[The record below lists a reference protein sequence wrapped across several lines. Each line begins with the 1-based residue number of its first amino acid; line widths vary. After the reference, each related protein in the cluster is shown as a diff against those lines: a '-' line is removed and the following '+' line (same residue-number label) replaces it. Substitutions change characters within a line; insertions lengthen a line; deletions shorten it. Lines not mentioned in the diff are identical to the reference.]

1 MSSRI
6 LAGRYELIEKIGEG
20 GMAVVYKARC
30 RLLSRFVAIKI
41 LKPEF
46 TKDVKFIESFR
57 RESQAAA
64 SLVHPNIVN
73 VYDVG
78 KEGNIHYIVMEL
90 IEGRVLSDLIKT
102 EGSIEIRKA
111 VSITKQIASALSLAH
126 KSNLIHRDV
135 KPHNILINQDGVAK
149 ITDFGIA
156 KAVSSGTIVGK
167 QTETIMGSVHYF
179 SPEQARG
186 GYIDEKSDIYSVGI
200 VLYEMVTGKVPFDGE
215 NPVAVAVMHINDEM
229 VPPSELV
236 SDIPADLEEIILKAT
251 NKYQVNR
258 YKSAEDMLTA
268 LNLIN
273 YNSIGKPSAHSKT
286 KAKESTI
293 VMPPI
298 KNAASLKE
306 SQLNN
311 HATGEKDEEK
321 MAKEKGKKKKFKL
334 NKVKFAAIV
343 IALLCAIPISGLLV
357 SGIQSML
364 EPNEVIVP
372 DLKGYTFEE
381 AEKKLEELKLV
392 LEKGNE
398 VYSSDYDEGCIV
410 SQSPEEDMKIKEG
423 AKVQVNISKGMQSGT
438 VPNLVGKTLSEAEFV
453 LETYGY
459 KKGSVNE
466 DYSDY
471 AKGVVFEQSPDSG
484 AEATSGTKV
493 SFKISLGSKT
503 KEVEMPNLKG
513 LDFDRAKDQLTK
525 YKLALGNPSYDSSS
539 SFAKNQVI
547 SQSID
552 AGKMV
557 EEGTSVDLVISSG
570 EAEASGKQGTVDLT
584 ISYSNAKNEL
594 LWLTVI
600 VSDENG
606 VSTPISREQRNRSD
620 GSSIVSVSGE
630 GKGTITVM
638 FDNEVEQR
646 LNVDFATGDL
656 S

>member
-30 RLLSRFVAIKI
+30 RLLNRFVAIKI

-46 TKDVKFIESFR
+46 TKDAKFIESFR

-90 IEGRVLSDLIKT
+90 IEGRTLSDLIKA
-102 EGSIEIRKA
+102 EGPLEVRKA
-111 VSITKQIASALSLAH
+111 VSIAKQMASALSLAH

-135 KPHNILINQDGVAK
+135 KPHNILINQEGVAK

-156 KAVSSGTIVGK
+156 KAISTGTIVGK

-186 GYIDEKSDIYSVGI
+186 GYIDEKSDIYSLGI

-229 VPPSELV
+229 VPPSELI
-236 SDIPADLEEIILKAT
+236 SSLPADLEEIILKAT

-268 LNLIN
+268 LNLVN
-273 YNSIGKPSAHSKT
+273 YNATGKTGGYSKT
-286 KAKESTI
+286 SNRDSTI
-293 VMPPI
+293 VMTPI
-298 KNAASLKE
+298 KNAAALKE
-306 SQLNN
+306 EE
-311 HATGEKDEEK
+311 AERRAIGEKDEEK
-321 MAKEKGKKKKFKL
+321 MTKEKGKKRRFKL

-343 IALLCAIPISGLLV
+343 VALLCAIPLSGLLV
-357 SGIQSML
+357 NGIQSLL

-372 DLKGYTFEE
+372 DLKGYTVEE

-398 VYSSDYDEGCIV
+398 VYSSDYEEGCIV

-423 AKVQVNISKGMQSGT
+423 ATIKVNISKGMQSGT

-459 KKGSVNE
+459 KKGLASE

-471 AKGVVFEQSPDSG
+471 AKGVIFEQSPASG
-484 AEATSGTKV
+484 EEAASGTKI
-493 SFKISLGSKT
+493 SFKVSLGSKT

-525 YKLALGNPSYDSSS
+525 FNLALGNPSYEASS
-539 SFAKNQVI
+539 SFSKNQII
-547 SQSID
+547 SQSVS

-557 EEGTSVDLVISSG
+557 AEGTAIDLVISSG
-570 EAEASGKQGTVDLT
+570 EGESTGKQGTVDLT
-584 ISYSNAKNEL
+584 ISYSEAKNEL
-594 LWLTVI
+594 FWLTVI

-638 FDNEVEQR
+638 FDNEVLQR
-646 LNVDFATGDL
+646 LTVDFATGDL

>member
-30 RLLSRFVAIKI
+30 RLLNRFVAIKI

-46 TKDVKFIESFR
+46 TKDMKFIESFR

-90 IEGRVLSDLIKT
+90 IEGRVLSDLIKE
-102 EGSIEIRKA
+102 EGPIEVRKA

-135 KPHNILINQDGVAK
+135 KPHNILINQEGVAK

-186 GYIDEKSDIYSVGI
+186 GYIDEKSDIYSLGI

-229 VPPSELV
+229 VPPSQLV
-236 SDIPADLEEIILKAT
+236 SNMPADLEEIILKAT

-273 YNSIGKPSAHSKT
+273 YNSTGRAASYSNT
-286 KAKESTI
+286 KDKSSTI
-293 VMPPI
+293 VMTPVR
-298 KNAASLKE
+298 NAAALKE
-306 SQLNN
+306 NQPINTN
-311 HATGEKDEEK
+311 GEKDEDK
-321 MAKEKGKKKKFKL
+321 MAREKGKKKRFKL
-334 NKVKFAAIV
+334 NKVKFAAI
-343 IALLCAIPISGLLV
+343 ILALLCAIPVSGLLV
-357 SGIQSML
+357 NGVQAML
-364 EPNEVIVP
+364 APKEVTVP
-372 DLKGYTFEE
+372 DLRGYTFEE
-381 AEKKLEELKLV
+381 AEKELKELNLT

-398 VYSSDYDEGCIV
+398 VYSSDYEEGCIV
-410 SQSPEEDMKIKEG
+410 SQSPEEDMKLKEG
-423 AKVQVNISKGMQSGT
+423 AKVKVNISKGMQSGT
-438 VPNLVGKTLSEAEFV
+438 VPNLVGKTLSDAEFI
-453 LETYGY
+453 LKTYGY
-459 KKGSVNE
+459 SQGLVSE

-471 AKGVVFEQSPDSG
+471 AKGVIFDQSPAFG
-484 AEATSGTKV
+484 EEASPGSKI
-493 SFKISLGSKT
+493 SLKISLGSKNE
-503 KEVEMPNLKG
+503 EVEMPNLQG

-525 YKLALGNPSYDSSS
+525 YKLALGNPSYEAST

-547 SQSID
+547 SQSVD
-552 AGKMV
+552 AGVMV
-557 EEGTSVDLVISSG
+557 KEGTAIDLVISSG
-570 EAEASGKQGTVDLT
+570 QGETSGKQGTVDLT
-584 ISYSNAKNEL
+584 ISYSDAKNPIF
-594 LWLTVI
+594 WLTVI

-606 VSTPISREQRNRSD
+606 VSTPISREQRDKND

-638 FDNEVEQR
+638 FDNEVVQR

>member
-30 RLLSRFVAIKI
+30 RLLNRFVAIKI

-102 EGSIEIRKA
+102 EGPIEIRKA

-186 GYIDEKSDIYSVGI
+186 GYIDEKSDIYSLGI

-273 YNSIGKPSAHSKT
+273 YNSIGKSAAHSKG

-298 KNAASLKE
+298 KNAGLLKE
-306 SQLNN
+306 NQLNN
-311 HATGEKDEEK
+311 DAMGEKDEEK

-343 IALLCAIPISGLLV
+343 IALFCAIPISGFLV
-357 SGIQSML
+357 NGIRSML
-364 EPNEVIVP
+364 EPDEVVVP

-459 KKGSVNE
+459 EKGSVKE

-471 AKGVVFEQSPDSG
+471 AKGVVFEQSPESG
-484 AEATSGTKV
+484 SEADSGTKV
-493 SFKISLGSKT
+493 SFKVSLGSKT
-503 KEVEMPNLKG
+503 EEVEMPNLKG

-525 YKLALGNPSYDSSS
+525 YKLSLGNPSYDSSS

-570 EAEASGKQGTVDLT
+570 EEEASGKQGTVDLT

>member
-30 RLLSRFVAIKI
+30 RLLNRFVAIKI

-46 TKDVKFIESFR
+46 TKDIKFIESFR

-64 SLVHPNIVN
+64 SLVHSNIVN

-90 IEGRVLSDLIKT
+90 IEGRVLSDLIKE
-102 EGSIEIRKA
+102 EGPMEVRKA
-111 VSITKQIASALSLAH
+111 VSIAKQIASALSLAH

-135 KPHNILINQDGVAK
+135 KPHNILINQEGVAK

-186 GYIDEKSDIYSVGI
+186 GYIDEKSDIYSLGI
-200 VLYEMVTGKVPFDGE
+200 VLYEMVTAKVPFDGE

-229 VPPSELV
+229 IPPSELV
-236 SDIPADLEEIILKAT
+236 PNIPTDLEEIILKAT
-251 NKYQVNR
+251 NKYQINR
-258 YKSAEDMLTA
+258 YKSAEDMLTS

-273 YNSIGKPSAHSKT
+273 YNSTGRAASYSKT
-286 KAKESTI
+286 KDKNSTI
-293 VMPPI
+293 VMSPV
-298 KNAASLKE
+298 KNAAALKE
-306 SQLNN
+306 NQPIN
-311 HATGEKDEEK
+311 HANGEKDEDK
-321 MAKEKGKKKKFKL
+321 MAKEKGKKKRFKL
-334 NKVKFAAIV
+334 NKVKFAAI
-343 IALLCAIPISGLLV
+343 ILALLCAIPVSGLLV
-357 SGIQSML
+357 NGVQAML
-364 EPNEVIVP
+364 APKEVTVP
-372 DLKGYTFEE
+372 DLRGYTFEE
-381 AEKKLEELKLV
+381 AEKELKELNLI

-398 VYSSDYDEGCIV
+398 VYSSDYEEGCIV
-410 SQSPEEDMKIKEG
+410 SQSPEEDMKLKEG
-423 AKVQVNISKGMQSGT
+423 AKVKVNISKGMQSGT
-438 VPNLVGKTLSEAEFV
+438 VPNLVGKTLSDAQFI

-459 KKGSVNE
+459 SQGLVSE

-471 AKGVVFEQSPDSG
+471 AKGVIFDQSPAFG
-484 AEATSGTKV
+484 EEASPGVKI
-493 SFKISLGSKT
+493 SLKISLGSKN
-503 KEVEMPNLKG
+503 KEVEMPNLQG

-525 YKLALGNPSYDSSS
+525 YKLALGNPSYEASSS
-539 SFAKNQVI
+539 YAKNQVI
-547 SQSID
+547 SQSVD
-552 AGKMV
+552 AGVMV
-557 EEGTSVDLVISSG
+557 KEGTAIDLVISSG
-570 EAEASGKQGTVDLT
+570 EGEASGKQGTVDLT
-584 ISYSNAKNEL
+584 ISYSDAKNPIF
-594 LWLTVI
+594 WLTVI

-606 VSTPISREQRNRSD
+606 VSTPISREQRDKND

-638 FDNEVEQR
+638 FDNEVVQR